1 MNFIKKT
8 ILALAAVFSAQTM
21 SAQPYMSERLSMEG
35 VDIISSVY
43 YLKVNAYD
51 AGAPGYYAFKY
62 DDQYQGQ
69 QTTPLKTGYVC
80 GGSTYHDGKIYA
92 CEYDD
97 GAYLDKQKPHWVIY
111 NAKTFEKLYDREME
125 DNYAMTTLSLTYDP
139 TENVIYAIGR
149 TLMET
154 YLLKIDPATGDATRI
169 TGADGNPNVF
179 RNDVKYKAI
188 GCDKAGKLFIVYMQ
202 TVAEGD
208 ESLDTWHLVKV
219 RKTDAKFSEVGTG
232 INVENGVNSD
242 YYQNDVRKQCLF
254 TNARTGKMYWFFPA
268 NSTNACIAELN
279 TKTANATIKAYMTQP
294 VVSTGAF
301 FVEPALKA
309 PSIATEFKYMENA
322 VGALTGKLQFKLP
335 AEAYDG
341 TALTGNLTITVKE
354 GKKVI
359 INAKAEAG
367 SVFTSGELNFT
378 NSNHTVSIT
387 ISNEAGEGP
396 TINRTFFVGYDT
408 PSACTDITLTSEGL
422 KTTLSWVA
430 PTKGTNGS
438 PIDTEKLKYKVTR
451 YGARS
456 LDEPSEVVVAED
468 LKECKFEE
476 EHPADMTR
484 YVYLVQ
490 PYVGEIK
497 GVAAYSNNLI
507 VGTPLDLPYGG
518 PFQSPFD
525 FMNYYTIIDDNQDN
539 KTWKYAGGEVY
550 YEYSQFVDAD
560 DWLISPPI
568 NFKKGGKYC
577 LMFNA
582 ASVLPD
588 YPEAL
593 EVTFGSDRT
602 IPTQMQ
608 QQLWFDDAL
617 LEAQQGELPT
627 YTVDFTVPE
636 DGVYYYGFHC
646 YSPAYS
652 GSLRLANIFVYDKD
666 VTAVSS
672 ASMDSAKK
680 TIDFTTNIAGQ
691 RTSGMQK
698 GINIIK
704 MNDGS
709 VKKVIVK

>member
-35 VDIISSVY
+35 VDIISSEY

-51 AGAPGYYAFKY
+51 AGEPGYYAFKY

-69 QTTPLKTGYVC
+69 YTTPLKTGYVC

-92 CEYDD
+92 CEYND
-97 GAYLDKQKPHWVIY
+97 GAHLDKQKPHWVIY

-125 DNYAMTTLSLTYDP
+125 DNYALTTLSLAYDP

-149 TLMET
+149 TYMET

-179 RNDVKYKAI
+179 RNDVKYEAI

-268 NSTNACIAELN
+268 NSSNACIAELN
-279 TKTANATIKAYMTQP
+279 TKTANATIKAYMAQP

-322 VGALTGKLQFKLP
+322 VGALAGKLQFKLP

-354 GKKVI
+354 GKKVLV
-359 INAKAEAG
+359 NAKAEAG

-422 KTTLSWVA
+422 KTTLSWTA

-438 PIDTEKLKYKVTR
+438 PIDTEKLRYKVTR

-550 YEYSQFVDAD
+550 YEYSTDNDAD
-560 DWLISPPI
+560 DWIISPPI

-608 QQLWFDDAL
+608 RQLWFDDAL